1 MALVSLIST
10 MKVDWPRAR
19 LSLAPTR
26 VKSRSTTPIGASAA
40 GTNAPICAITT
51 QSPICRR
58 MVDLPA
64 MLGPVT
70 SATRSASVNRAS
82 LGMNVS
88 RGIIRSI
95 TGWRLSRSTRSKPS
109 CTSGR
114 T

>member
-26 VKSRSTTPIGASAA
+26 VKRRSTTPTEASAA
-40 GTNAPICAITT
+40 GTKAPICASTT
-51 QSPICRR
+51 QRPIWRR

-70 SATRSASVNRAS
+70 SAPAPPR
-82 LGMNVS
+82 
-88 RGIIRSI
+88 
-95 TGWRLSRSTRSKPS
+95 
-109 CTSGR
+109 
-114 T
+114 